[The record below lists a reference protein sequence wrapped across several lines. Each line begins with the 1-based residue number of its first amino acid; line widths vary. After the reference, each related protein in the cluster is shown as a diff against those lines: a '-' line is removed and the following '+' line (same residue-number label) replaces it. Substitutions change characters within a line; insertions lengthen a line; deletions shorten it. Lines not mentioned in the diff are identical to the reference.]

1 MSESENVKFK
11 ESVHNISYFHKET
24 VFTIRKKETIHNIM
38 YSWVK
43 SSLAELNERFSRSEL
58 FDFKSNIL
66 SILLVAMQ

>member
-24 VFTIRKKETIHNIM
+24 VFTIRKKQTIHNIM
-38 YSWVK
+38 YPWVK
-43 SSLAELNERFSRSEL
+43 SSLAELNKRFSRSEL
-58 FDFKSNIL
+58 FAFKSNIL

>member
-24 VFTIRKKETIHNIM
+24 VFTIRKKQTVHNIM

-43 SSLAELNERFSRSEL
+43 TQFAQLSKRFSRSEL
-58 FDFKSNIL
+58 FALKSNIF